1 MICSFL
7 LNVIKTEFDM
17 KKHSRLVERVVRPY
31 LIFIALILAV
41 AMIVM
46 YFSVVTKLNYEAENA
61 GTKIAET
68 MARQVDTYIEEIDV
82 LAQQVK
88 RQPRIINIFY
98 NLNNTKND
106 KSNFFN
112 NNVLLGIDV
121 SSILNGL
128 ITDRNGNF
136 NISVYNGYGDF
147 VSNQNYFIDKKK
159 FQSTMENMNYAIEL
173 NQIEENDD
181 KIITA
186 PSENP
191 WTESTREFIT
201 LKKSLKNDYS
211 DTVCGIIEVRASVDR
226 LEQMLH
232 TEDNAEILICDRSN
246 GKIIYPTVYT
256 ERERS
261 EYSSAFVN
269 NANWEIMI
277 RTPVSNTKTNII
289 FILSIFVAL
298 YAILLVF
305 VFLISR
311 TIGKEVI
318 KPISQLANHVCKID
332 APDDKMAHI
341 NDDAIDEIKELED
354 SFEKMLERMN
364 NSIIQEKKAYALALQ
379 AQMNP
384 HFLYNM
390 LAVISSA
397 GSEAG
402 CDSVSTMCVELSDML
417 RYVAAY
423 QKVTVPLKEEILHTK
438 NYLALM
444 KSRYEDYFSYKID
457 VSDDL
462 MNIPVPKLFIQPL
475 AENCFIHA
483 FKEKVPPWN
492 IDIKMIGTKDRWELI
507 IKDNGSGISEER
519 IAEIKDKIDKALN
532 ERQVGN
538 IGGLGIV
545 NTIVRLTMTHNK
557 NLKYDIYNDNGME
570 IKIVAGE

>member
-1 MICSFL
+1 
-7 LNVIKTEFDM
+7 
-17 KKHSRLVERVVRPY
+17 
-31 LIFIALILAV
+31 
-41 AMIVM
+41 
-46 YFSVVTKLNYEAENA
+46 
-61 GTKIAET
+61 
-68 MARQVDTYIEEIDV
+68 
-82 LAQQVK
+82 
-88 RQPRIINIFY
+88 
-98 NLNNTKND
+98 
-106 KSNFFN
+106 
-112 NNVLLGIDV
+112 
-121 SSILNGL
+121 
-128 ITDRNGNF
+128 
-136 NISVYNGYGDF
+136 
-147 VSNQNYFIDKKK
+147 
-159 FQSTMENMNYAIEL
+159 
-173 NQIEENDD
+173 
-181 KIITA
+181 
-186 PSENP
+186 
-191 WTESTREFIT
+191 
-201 LKKSLKNDYS
+201 
-211 DTVCGIIEVRASVDR
+211 
-226 LEQMLH
+226 
-232 TEDNAEILICDRSN
+232 
-246 GKIIYPTVYT
+246 
-256 ERERS
+256 
-261 EYSSAFVN
+261 
-269 NANWEIMI
+269 MI
-277 RTPVSNTKTNII
+277 RTPVANTKANII

-364 NSIIQEKKAYALALQ
+364 SSIIQEKKAYALALQ

-423 QKVTVPLKEEILHTK
+423 QKVTVPLKEEIIHTK

-483 FKEKVPPWN
+483 FKEKEPPWN

-570 IKIVAGE
+570 IKIVVGE

>member
-1 MICSFL
+1 MEILSAPSRSNALKSSTVRIPPPTVNGINSYGL
-7 LNVIKTEFDM
+7 L
-17 KKHSRLVERVVRPY
+17 Y
-31 LIFIALILAV
+31 
-41 AMIVM
+41 
-46 YFSVVTKLNYEAENA
+46 
-61 GTKIAET
+61 
-68 MARQVDTYIEEIDV
+68 
-82 LAQQVK
+82 
-88 RQPRIINIFY
+88 
-98 NLNNTKND
+98 
-106 KSNFFN
+106 
-112 NNVLLGIDV
+112 
-121 SSILNGL
+121 
-128 ITDRNGNF
+128 
-136 NISVYNGYGDF
+136 
-147 VSNQNYFIDKKK
+147 
-159 FQSTMENMNYAIEL
+159 
-173 NQIEENDD
+173 
-181 KIITA
+181 

-364 NSIIQEKKAYALALQ
+364 SSIIQEKKAYALALQ

-390 LAVISSA
+390 LAVISNP
-397 GSEAG
+397 
-402 CDSVSTMCVELSDML
+402 
-417 RYVAAY
+417 Y
-423 QKVTVPLKEEILHTK
+423 K

-483 FKEKVPPWN
+483 FKEKEPPWN

>member
-1 MICSFL
+1 
-7 LNVIKTEFDM
+7 
-17 KKHSRLVERVVRPY
+17 
-31 LIFIALILAV
+31 
-41 AMIVM
+41 
-46 YFSVVTKLNYEAENA
+46 
-61 GTKIAET
+61 
-68 MARQVDTYIEEIDV
+68 
-82 LAQQVK
+82 
-88 RQPRIINIFY
+88 
-98 NLNNTKND
+98 
-106 KSNFFN
+106 
-112 NNVLLGIDV
+112 
-121 SSILNGL
+121 
-128 ITDRNGNF
+128 
-136 NISVYNGYGDF
+136 
-147 VSNQNYFIDKKK
+147 
-159 FQSTMENMNYAIEL
+159 
-173 NQIEENDD
+173 
-181 KIITA
+181 
-186 PSENP
+186 
-191 WTESTREFIT
+191 
-201 LKKSLKNDYS
+201 
-211 DTVCGIIEVRASVDR
+211 
-226 LEQMLH
+226 
-232 TEDNAEILICDRSN
+232 
-246 GKIIYPTVYT
+246 
-256 ERERS
+256 
-261 EYSSAFVN
+261 
-269 NANWEIMI
+269 
-277 RTPVSNTKTNII
+277 
-289 FILSIFVAL
+289 
-298 YAILLVF
+298 
-305 VFLISR
+305 
-311 TIGKEVI
+311 
-318 KPISQLANHVCKID
+318 
-332 APDDKMAHI
+332 
-341 NDDAIDEIKELED
+341 
-354 SFEKMLERMN
+354 MLERMN

-423 QKVTVPLKEEILHTK
+423 QKVTVPLKEEIIHTK

-483 FKEKVPPWN
+483 FKEKEPPWN

-570 IKIVAGE
+570 IKIVVGEQKYV

>member
-1 MICSFL
+1 MISY
-7 LNVIKTEFDM
+7 TEENIQRILQNLKENIRE
-17 KKHSRLVERVVRPY
+17 KKFSSSKFPLFV
-31 LIFIALILAV
+31 FICGEQILDENSQIMA
-41 AMIVM
+41 
-46 YFSVVTKLNYEAENA
+46 AEDLRSKKN
-61 GTKIAET
+61 
-68 MARQVDTYIEEIDV
+68 
-82 LAQQVK
+82 K
-88 RQPRIINIFY
+88 RQY
-98 NLNNTKND
+98 
-106 KSNFFN
+106 
-112 NNVLLGIDV
+112 
-121 SSILNGL
+121 IL
-128 ITDRNGNF
+128 
-136 NISVYNGYGDF
+136 
-147 VSNQNYFIDKKK
+147 
-159 FQSTMENMNYAIEL
+159 
-173 NQIEENDD
+173 
-181 KIITA
+181 
-186 PSENP
+186 
-191 WTESTREFIT
+191 
-201 LKKSLKNDYS
+201 
-211 DTVCGIIEVRASVDR
+211 
-226 LEQMLH
+226 
-232 TEDNAEILICDRSN
+232 
-246 GKIIYPTVYT
+246 
-256 ERERS
+256 
-261 EYSSAFVN
+261 
-269 NANWEIMI
+269 
-277 RTPVSNTKTNII
+277 
-289 FILSIFVAL
+289 
-298 YAILLVF
+298 
-305 VFLISR
+305 
-311 TIGKEVI
+311 
-318 KPISQLANHVCKID
+318 
-332 APDDKMAHI
+332 
-341 NDDAIDEIKELED
+341 DAIDEIKELED

-364 NSIIQEKKAYALALQ
+364 SSIIQEKKAYALALQ

-483 FKEKVPPWN
+483 FKEKEPPWN